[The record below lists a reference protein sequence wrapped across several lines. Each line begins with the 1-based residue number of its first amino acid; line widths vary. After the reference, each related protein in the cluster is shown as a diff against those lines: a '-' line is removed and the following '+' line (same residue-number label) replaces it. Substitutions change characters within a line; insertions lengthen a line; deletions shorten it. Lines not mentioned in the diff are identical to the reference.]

1 MNILVKFRQ
10 GISKSS
16 NFLTTS
22 IKKTVSNRMVDENL
36 LQEIEDILISADLGV
51 NVARQLINHLK
62 KIKISSKINI
72 KTLQMILAEK
82 IEKIIIDREKSLSF
96 EITKKP
102 DVIIFVGV
110 NGSGKTTTIGK
121 LANKL
126 SLKYKVLIAACD
138 TFRAAAVEQ
147 VKEWALKSN
156 VKIYEGKNNQDPASV
171 AFEACSEAKE
181 KNYDILLID
190 TAGRLSNNKDLMNQL
205 SKIKGVISKTLN
217 QENIK
222 TLLILDGSTGSN
234 ILNQFETFY
243 NIIGISGIIITKL
256 DGTAKG
262 GSLVSIAS
270 RYEVP
275 IYFVGMGEGIDDLY
289 NFKAREFALAL
300 FNLENIN
307 LS

>member
-1 MNILVKFRQ
+1 YVSSMNILVKFKQ

-22 IKKTVSNRMVDENL
+22 IKKTVSNRIVDESL

-51 NVARQLINHLK
+51 NVSSQLINHLK
-62 KIKISSKINI
+62 KRKISSKINL

-82 IEKIIIDREKSLSF
+82 IEKILIDREKSLSF

-156 VKIYEGKNNQDPASV
+156 VKIYEGKKNQDPA
-171 AFEACSEAKE
+171 
-181 KNYDILLID
+181 
-190 TAGRLSNNKDLMNQL
+190 
-205 SKIKGVISKTLN
+205 
-217 QENIK
+217 
-222 TLLILDGSTGSN
+222 
-234 ILNQFETFY
+234 
-243 NIIGISGIIITKL
+243 
-256 DGTAKG
+256 
-262 GSLVSIAS
+262 
-270 RYEVP
+270 
-275 IYFVGMGEGIDDLY
+275 
-289 NFKAREFALAL
+289 
-300 FNLENIN
+300 
-307 LS
+307 

>member
-1 MNILVKFRQ
+1 MNILVKFKQ

-22 IKKTVSNRMVDENL
+22 IKKTVSNRIVDESL

-51 NVARQLINHLK
+51 NVSSQLINHLK
-62 KIKISSKINI
+62 KRKISSKINL

-82 IEKIIIDREKSLSF
+82 IEKILIDREKSLSF

-156 VKIYEGKNNQDPASV
+156 VKIYEGKKNQDPASV

-181 KNYDILLID
+181 KNCDILLID

-222 TLLILDGSTGSN
+222 TFLILDGSTGSN

-262 GSLVSIAS
+262 GALVSIAS
-270 RYEVP
+270 RHEVP
-275 IYFVGMGEGIDDLY
+275 IYFVGMGEGINDLY
-289 NFKAREFALAL
+289 NFKAKEFALAL
-300 FNLENIN
+300 FNLENIT

>member
-1 MNILVKFRQ
+1 MNILVKFKQR
-10 GISKSS
+10 ISKSS

-22 IKKTVSNRMVDENL
+22 IKKTVSNRIVDESL

-51 NVARQLINHLK
+51 NVSSQLINHLK
-62 KIKISSKINI
+62 KRKISSKINL

-82 IEKIIIDREKSLSF
+82 IEKILIDREKSLSF

-156 VKIYEGKNNQDPASV
+156 VKIYEGKKNQDPASV

-181 KNYDILLID
+181 KNCDILLID

-205 SKIKGVISKTLN
+205 SKG
-217 QENIK
+217 
-222 TLLILDGSTGSN
+222 
-234 ILNQFETFY
+234 
-243 NIIGISGIIITKL
+243 
-256 DGTAKG
+256 
-262 GSLVSIAS
+262 
-270 RYEVP
+270 
-275 IYFVGMGEGIDDLY
+275 
-289 NFKAREFALAL
+289 
-300 FNLENIN
+300 
-307 LS
+307 